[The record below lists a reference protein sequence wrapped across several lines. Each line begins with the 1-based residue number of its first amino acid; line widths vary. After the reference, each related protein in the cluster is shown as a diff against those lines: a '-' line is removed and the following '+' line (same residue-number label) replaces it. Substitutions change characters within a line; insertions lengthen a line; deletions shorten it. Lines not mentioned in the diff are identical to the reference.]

1 MTGQDHA
8 MAARRIARAWTMVLR
23 SAERGDLRAKEAWLT
38 EWQRLC
44 NEHIA
49 SVELDNAEWLA

>member
-8 MAARRIARAWTMVLR
+8 LAARRIARAWAMVLR

-38 EWQRLC
+38 EWQQLC
-44 NEHIA
+44 NAFIA
-49 SVELDNAEWLA
+49 TVQVDSKEWLA